1 MYSNRTHIFSL
12 FLLYNTLFFMPLYAD
27 LTSFS
32 KNDPNPPFSTL
43 NIDERLLLTRQQM
56 MYKGI
61 SGARLKHDHF
71 LFAVSPFAQNAD
83 KGKGIEGQPCP
94 TTFADTIACPN
105 IPTALGDLEGRSNML
120 ALLYGP
126 IPQGYNN
133 TYPGGEMG
141 YLTEALSQL
150 FPGAMPGTINDEKF
164 IDLVNQRFAYFSFV
178 LNYRKRGVRFEAAW
192 RVYKDFVIRVQT
204 GVCSIRQVVENRINL
219 TSTATDVPQSADI
232 NVETVNENLMEQVDN
247 IAQQM
252 NLDIRDTN
260 HAGMEE
266 VRMNA
271 CWRHAFD
278 INSQETAE
286 WPRFLVIPYIQASG
300 SFSPDGQRKINQLFS
315 VPFGNNGHPSTGLTA
330 GINFDFLE
338 SIEIGGEVGF
348 THFFKRDYCNYP
360 VPNSKFQTTIFPFKT
375 DVSIQPG
382 NNWHFA
388 FRIAAFHYLENLSS
402 YFEWFV
408 IDHKEDSIC
417 LKTPDEAYLPH
428 ILEKRS
434 TFKTKG
440 GNLGLNYDISPNIG
454 LGFLW
459 QIPFSQRNVYR
470 SSTIMAGIAI
480 TF

>member
-1 MYSNRTHIFSL
+1 MCSNRIHIFSL
-12 FLLYNTLFFMPLYAD
+12 FLLYNTLLFVPLYAD

-32 KNDPNPPFSTL
+32 KSDPNPPFSTL

-56 MYKGI
+56 IYKGMD
-61 SGARLKHDHF
+61 GASLKNDRF
-71 LFAVSPFAQNAD
+71 LFSVSPFAQNAD
-83 KGKGIEGQPCP
+83 KGKGIEGQPCR

-126 IPQGYNN
+126 LPQGYD

-141 YLTEALSQL
+141 YLELARAEL
-150 FPGAMPGTINDEKF
+150 FPGLERNVVINDEEF
-164 IDLVNQRFAYFSFV
+164 IDLVNQRFAYFSFI
-178 LNYRKRGVRFEAAW
+178 LEYRKRGVRFEVAW
-192 RVYKDFVIRVQT
+192 RVYKDFVLRLQT
-204 GVCSIRQVVENRINL
+204 GVSSIRQVVENRINL
-219 TSTATDVPQSADI
+219 TNTATDIIITDDI
-232 NVETVNENLMEQVDN
+232 NIESVNDNLMDQVDN
-247 IAQQM
+247 IAQQI

-266 VRMNA
+266 VRINA

-278 INSQETAE
+278 INSEETAE
-286 WPRFLVIPYIQASG
+286 WPRFLVIPYIQISG
-300 SFSPDGQRKINQLFS
+300 SFSPDGQRKTNQLFS

-330 GINFDFLE
+330 GMNFDFFE

-360 VPNSKFQTTIFPFKT
+360 VPNSKFQTTIFPFRT
-375 DVSIQPG
+375 NVSIQPG
-382 NNWHFA
+382 NNWHFT

-408 IDHKEDSIC
+408 VDHKEDSIC
-417 LKTPDEAYLPH
+417 LETPDDAYLPH
-428 ILEKRS
+428 VLEKRS